1 MKFLSNWRISRRLPA
16 VVIGLAMSMASGV
29 GIASYLI
36 SADVVHSLTRRH
48 LETIAYERSVKVSE
62 YLRVVSNDLGAMAK
76 SNKTV
81 SAIHNLESNWAAIE
95 GDRVA
100 ILQDAY
106 IFKNPKPAGER
117 YLFDGPED
125 FVRYHFTHKQIQ
137 SGFRSEM
144 QARGYADMLLLDPDG
159 NVIYSVAKEND
170 FATNVSKT
178 QGEEALSDAFGKA
191 MALPAGGVA
200 VVDFS
205 NYKPAGGTPAAFF
218 ATRIED
224 GNAKPAG
231 VIAIRIDLRTINA
244 IMQERHGLGET
255 GETLLVG
262 ADHKLRSRSA
272 FEDGGQ
278 PLVTVFNATAVDG
291 AINGTPGEGS
301 YDGYRDLTLAVA
313 AVPIGFND
321 IKLAVVALISDAE
334 SSEPV
339 AKMRDT
345 MLVVGSILLIV
356 VAVLGY
362 LFSRGIT
369 SPLAKATGGVKD
381 LAAGQLEIEIFGSD
395 RRDEIGDMAR
405 ALTVFRN
412 NAIEAARIEAESKRQ
427 QAAVEAERM
436 SNDAEKRAGE
446 AHIHFAVNALA
457 QGLERLAAGNL
468 SEEIET
474 PFSGDLD
481 RLRTNFNSSLTRL
494 SDTLVQLRA
503 NAMAI
508 QANGSAMR
516 DSADT
521 LSRRTETQAASLEE
535 TAAAVDGITVT
546 VRASAARAHDANA
559 IVGFTKQNADASTTV
574 VANAID
580 AMSRIEGAS
589 TKIEQIIDVI
599 DEIAFQTN
607 LLALNA
613 GIEAARAGESG
624 KGFAVVAMEVR
635 ELAQRSADAAREIK
649 ALIDAATA
657 EVSHGV
663 GHVQQTGRVLSEISK
678 QISEISDH
686 VSAITTAAADQR
698 TGLQEVNGSV
708 GQMDKMTQ
716 ANAAIAEENSALSQQ
731 LADEADALMALIAQ
745 FKLTDSGRSNT
756 VIASAA

>member
-1 MKFLSNWRISRRLPA
+1 MQFLSNWRISRRLPA
-16 VVIGLAMSMASGV
+16 VVIGLAMLMASGV

-36 SADVVHSLTRRH
+36 SADVVHGLTRRH

-62 YLRVVSNDLGAMAK
+62 YLRVVSNDLVATAK
-76 SNKTV
+76 SNKTI

-95 GDRVA
+95 GDKVA
-100 ILQDAY
+100 VLQDAY
-106 IFKNPKPAGER
+106 ISKNPKPAGER

-137 SGFRSEM
+137 SGFRNDM

-170 FATNVSKT
+170 FATNISST
-178 QGEEALSDAFGKA
+178 QVEEALSEAFKKA

-200 VVDFS
+200 VIDFS
-205 NYKPAGGTPAAFF
+205 NYKPAGGVPAAFF
-218 ATRIED
+218 ATKIDD

-231 VIAIRIDLRTINA
+231 VVAIRVDLRTINA

-262 ADHKLRSRSA
+262 ADHKVRSRSA
-272 FEDGGQ
+272 FEDGAQ
-278 PLVTVFNATAVDG
+278 PLVTVFDATAVDG
-291 AINGTPGEGS
+291 AINGTPSEGS

-313 AVPIGFND
+313 TVPVNFND
-321 IKLAVVALISDAE
+321 IKLAVVALVSDAE
-334 SSEPV
+334 SSAPIV
-339 AKMRDT
+339 KMRDM

-356 VAVLGY
+356 VTVMGY
-362 LFSRGIT
+362 LFSRSIT
-369 SPLAKATGGVKD
+369 GPLAKATGGVKD
-381 LAAGQLEIEIFGSD
+381 LAAGQLEIEIFGGE

-412 NAIEAARIEAESKRQ
+412 NAIEAARIESESKQQ

-436 SNDAEKRAGE
+436 SNDAEKRSGE
-446 AHIHFAVNALA
+446 AHIHFAVNSLA

-474 PFSGDLD
+474 PFSGHLD

-494 SDTLVQLRA
+494 SDTMVELRT
-503 NAMAI
+503 NALAI
-508 QANGSAMR
+508 QASGSAMR
-516 DSADT
+516 DSADA
-521 LSRRTETQAASLEE
+521 LSRRTESQAASLEE

-546 VRASAARAHDANA
+546 VRSSATRARDANA
-559 IVGFTKQNADASTTV
+559 IVGSTKQNADASNTV
-574 VANAID
+574 VSNAIN
-580 AMSRIEGAS
+580 AMSRIEDAS

-649 ALIDAATA
+649 ALIDAATG

-663 GHVQQTGRVLSEISK
+663 SHVQETGRVLGKISE
-678 QISEISDH
+678 QISEISEH
-686 VSAITTAAADQR
+686 VSAITTAAADQW
-698 TGLQEVNGSV
+698 TGLKEINGTVN
-708 GQMDKMTQ
+708 QMDQMTQ

-731 LADEADALMALIAQ
+731 LADEADALMTLIAQ
-745 FKLTDSGRSNT
+745 FKLNNSDRLDI

>member
-1 MKFLSNWRISRRLPA
+1 MKFLSNWRISQRLPA
-16 VVIGLAMSMASGV
+16 VVIGLAMLMASGV
-29 GIASYLI
+29 GVASYLI
-36 SADVVHSLTRRH
+36 SADVVDSLTRRH

-62 YLRVVSNDLGAMAK
+62 YLRLVSNDLIVMAK
-76 SNKTV
+76 SNKTI
-81 SAIHNLESNWAAIE
+81 SAIHNLESNWAALE
-95 GDRVA
+95 GDRTA
-100 ILQDAY
+100 ILHEAY
-106 IFKNPKPAGER
+106 ISKNPKPAGER
-117 YLFDGPED
+117 YLFDGPDD

-137 SGFRSEM
+137 SGFRNDM

-170 FATNVSKT
+170 FATNTSKT
-178 QGEEALSDAFGKA
+178 KGEEALLEAFKKA

-205 NYKPAGGTPAAFF
+205 NYEPAGSVPAAFF

-231 VIAIRIDLRTINA
+231 VFAIRIDLRTINA

-262 ADHKLRSRSA
+262 ADHKVRSRSA

-278 PLVTVFNATAVDG
+278 PLVTVFDAAAVDG
-291 AINGTPGEGS
+291 AINGTPSEGT

-313 AVPIGFND
+313 TVPVDFND
-321 IKLAVVALISDAE
+321 IKLAVVALVSDAE
-334 SSEPV
+334 ASGPV
-339 AKMRDT
+339 AKMRDM
-345 MLVVGSILLIV
+345 MLIVGSVLLIV
-356 VAVLGY
+356 VAIMGY
-362 LFSRGIT
+362 LFSRSIT
-369 SPLAKATGGVKD
+369 GPLGKATGGVKD
-381 LAAGQLEIEIFGSD
+381 LAAGQLEIKIFGTE

-412 NAIEAARIEAESKRQ
+412 NALEAARIEAESKQQ
-427 QAAVEAERM
+427 QAAVEVERM

-446 AHIHFAVNALA
+446 AQIHFAVNSLA

-468 SEEIET
+468 SEAIET
-474 PFSGDLD
+474 PFSGHLD
-481 RLRTNFNSSLTRL
+481 KLRINFNSSLTRL
-494 SDTLVQLRA
+494 SDTLIQLCE

-508 QANGSAMR
+508 QANGAAMR
-516 DSADT
+516 HSADT

-535 TAAAVDGITVT
+535 TAAAVDEITVT
-546 VRASAARAHDANA
+546 VRSSAARAHDANA
-559 IVGFTKQNADASTTV
+559 IVGSTKQNADASTTV
-574 VANAID
+574 VANAIN
-580 AMSRIEGAS
+580 AMSRIEDAS

-649 ALIDAATA
+649 TLIDAATS

-663 GHVQQTGRVLSEISK
+663 SHVQETGRVLSQISD
-678 QISEISDH
+678 QISEISHH
-686 VSAITTAAADQR
+686 VSAITTAAADQC
-698 TGLQEVNGSV
+698 TGLQEVNGAV
-708 GQMDKMTQ
+708 NQMDQMTQ

-731 LADEADALMALIAQ
+731 LADEADGLMALIAQ
-745 FKLTDSGRSNT
+745 FKLANSDLDIGVAR
-756 VIASAA
+756 AA